1 MGNYSCLELFVFSS
15 EELSAEAGGA
25 TQRSG
30 DVRVLQDTRGEEC
43 SFHVVKSFSCPGQN
57 IFISGT
63 QYVMFHKLRTLPCKC
78 AHLRNPSVS
87 HQVVGSSLLFVHD
100 ASGLA
105 RVWMID
111 FGKTVP
117 LPPPKPWTTA
127 RPGPRET
134 GRTGTCGVW
143 TTSLR
148 SMERCWRTP
157 PSLTLM
163 DAWNMPEPE
172 DHV

>member
-117 LPPPKPWTTA
+117 LPPPQT
-127 RPGPRET
+127 
-134 GRTGTCGVW
+134 
-143 TTSLR
+143 LDH
-148 SMERCWRTP
+148 RTP
-157 PSLTLM
+157 WAEGNREDGYLWGLDNLIEIHGEM
-163 DAWNMPEPE
+163 LKDATPP
-172 DHV
+172 